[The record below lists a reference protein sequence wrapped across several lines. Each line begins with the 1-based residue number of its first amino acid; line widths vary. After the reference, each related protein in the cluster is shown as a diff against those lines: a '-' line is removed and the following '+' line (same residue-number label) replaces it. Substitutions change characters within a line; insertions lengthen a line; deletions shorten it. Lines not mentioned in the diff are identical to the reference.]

1 MSLFSKLPILL
12 SPATALDW
20 PPIPE
25 LRWRRTDAHASDAPA
40 TVSLRAAIALL
51 ESYEPL
57 CAHTREAV
65 IWALEAAALNPIVP
79 EFKTGVLQ
87 T

>member
-1 MSLFSKLPILL
+1 L
-12 SPATALDW
+12 
-20 PPIPE
+20 
-25 LRWRRTDAHASDAPA
+25 
-40 TVSLRAAIALL
+40 
-51 ESYEPL
+51 
-57 CAHTREAV
+57 